1 MRFEDVVGHGQLLQS
16 LRQNIDSGRVSHAQ
30 LFVGEC
36 GWGALQVALAYVQ
49 YLHCTNRQGGD
60 SCGQCPS
67 CRQMAQ
73 LAHPDVHFV
82 FPTVNPKGY
91 KGKTKPTSDYFL
103 DEWRALAAK
112 SDCCFDEQQWYDAIG
127 AENAQGMIHKKE
139 ADEVIRK
146 LSFKAFEG
154 EYKSVV
160 VWLPEKMNSEAAN
173 TLLKILEEPWDKTLF
188 LLVCEH
194 SERLLATITSRTQTV
209 SVGRIEPEEL
219 ANYAISRLGATPDE
233 AHSAAALADGSIL
246 ALRGVLAEE
255 GREAGADNFS
265 LFVQLMRLSYQMKHL
280 ELFDW
285 ADQVAALGR
294 EAQKSFLEYSL
305 RLIRESYMLT
315 AGADGVSY
323 LWGEELAFCN
333 KFAPFVAN
341 HNVEGLVREMELAL
355 RDITQNGNAR
365 IVLSHFALAVSK
377 LIAAKPKQ

>member
-1 MRFEDVVGHGQLLQS
+1 MRFADIVGHQHLIER
-16 LRQNIDSGRVSHAQ
+16 LRGNIDSGRVSHAQ

-60 SCGQCPS
+60 SCGECPS
-67 CRQMAQ
+67 CRQMQQ

-82 FPTVNPKGY
+82 FPTVTPKGY

-103 DEWRALAAK
+103 AEWREMAAET
-112 SDCCFDEQQWYDAIG
+112 DCCFDEKQWYEKIE
-127 AENAQGMIHKKE
+127 AENSQGIIHKKE
-139 ADEVIRK
+139 ADEIIRK

-160 VWLPEKMNSEAAN
+160 VWLPEKMNTEAAN

-188 LLVCEH
+188 LLVGEH
-194 SERLLATITSRTQTV
+194 SERLLATITSRTQAV
-209 SVGRIEPEEL
+209 NVGRIEPEAL
-219 ANYAISRLGATPDE
+219 ATYAQRRLGATAE
-233 AHSAAALADGSIL
+233 RAHSAAALADGSII
-246 ALRGVLAEE
+246 ALRKVLSEE
-255 GREAGADNFS
+255 QREAGADNFS
-265 LFVQLMRLSYQMKHL
+265 LFVQLMRRSYQMKHL
-280 ELFDW
+280 ELFEW
-285 ADQVAALGR
+285 AEQVAGMGR

-315 AGADGVSY
+315 AGVESVSY
-323 LWGEELAFCN
+323 LWGEELAFCT

-355 RDITQNGNAR
+355 RDIAQNGNPR
-365 IVLSHFALAVSK
+365 IVFTHFALSVSK
-377 LIAAKPKQ
+377 LIAAKPQ